1 MSSGAR
7 QIRDIGYGV
16 WMFRRGK
23 GIVDGSLSAAAIAAL
38 AAALVAIGACG
49 SSGVGGQQPPAASA
63 TAAPTAPPC
72 PAAAAAATAP
82 PIGKTQALTVI
93 RILVTPGAPT
103 TPGVERFGSVS
114 CLSVGVG
121 QEVSIAIDARMPP
134 VPSEPFGV
142 HLLSAMAVTPS
153 VASGA
158 GVPGHYTVA
167 FTAQAGGTTTLAYLP
182 ATCTLPPG
190 AC

>member
-7 QIRDIGYGV
+7 QIRDIRYGV
-16 WMFRRGK
+16 WMFRGVT
-23 GIVDGSLSAAAIAAL
+23 GIVDGSPRAAAIAAL

-49 SSGVGGQQPPAASA
+49 SSGAGGQQPPTASA
-63 TAAPTAPPC
+63 TAPPC

-82 PIGKTQALTVI
+82 PIGKTQALSVI
-93 RILVTPGAPT
+93 RVLVTAGAAT

-121 QEVSIAIDARMPP
+121 QEVTLAIDARMPP
-134 VPSEPFGV
+134 VPSEPFGM
-142 HLLSAMAVTPS
+142 HLLSAIAVTPS